1 MILISAL
8 TVPLA
13 VIFSISSAFGQDS
26 CNDYFWS
33 PRTTTGFD
41 YSAGKFGDTRITE
54 IAFVPFSVQT
64 ARGPFTFKV
73 ASGWLSVAGP
83 ALILDGAG
91 EGAGASGVSR
101 HASGFSDTSFSAMYS
116 FQQLY
121 DRGVYLDLTSRL
133 KLPSASFKKGLG
145 TGKVDGAVQAD
156 LAVAVGGLMPFVTL
170 GYKISGVRNE
180 LKLRNVVFGSLGVQY
195 AWDDKVATGLVFD
208 YRQSSL
214 KTSADPQEGSLYL
227 SYRFTDAWSFNAY
240 GVVGFSRNSPDAGG
254 GLTFTYRFAPSESPL
269 PVFK

>member
-1 MILISAL
+1 MTATS
-8 TVPLA
+8 VFFVSLA
-13 VIFSISSAFGQDS
+13 VVLSTSTVRAQDS
-26 CNDYFWS
+26 FNDYFWS

-41 YSAGKFGDTRITE
+41 YSAGKFGDTRTTE

-91 EGAGASGVSR
+91 EAANTALVSR
-101 HASGFSDTSFSAMYS
+101 HASGASDTALSAMYS
-116 FQQLY
+116 VQQLY
-121 DRGVYLDLTSRL
+121 DRGVYIDLTSRL
-133 KLPSASFKKGLG
+133 KLPTASFKKGLG
-145 TGKVDGAVQAD
+145 TGKVDGAVQIDMAV
-156 LAVAVGGLMPFVTL
+156 LAGDLMPFVTL
-170 GYKISGVRNE
+170 GYKINGMRDT

-254 GLTFTYRFAPSESPL
+254 GLTFTYRFAPSESPF